1 MSKRQYSDGNFK
13 LKPPTPIHCSTHMPL
28 EQKLHSSS
36 AVHAGFVTVSFH
48 TSYAAS
54 TLQESGLQ
62 AAWSHVPGFPL
73 SADEATNL
81 SGWACCCHTKNN
93 PYCWWM
99 EAPHRHMQE
108 HEALLSFPVAEQASK
123 GLCVSHLLPTS
134 AKKDWSWVFHVPRQ
148 VLHHHMLFQT
158 LQAFSDFSPF
168 FSFTGQTIQPQACSR
183 VHTRMGITVLC
194 SQ

>member
-1 MSKRQYSDGNFK
+1 MEISSWNLPPPYIV
-13 LKPPTPIHCSTHMPL
+13 PPTCHWSKSCTVPVLFMQGLSQFLSTQATQPQHCRSQGCRLP
-28 EQKLHSSS
+28 E
-36 AVHAGFVTVSFH
+36 
-48 TSYAAS
+48 
-54 TLQESGLQ
+54 
-62 AAWSHVPGFPL
+62 SHVPGFPL
-73 SADEATNL
+73 SADEAANL

-93 PYCWWM
+93 PYYWWM

-123 GLCVSHLLPTS
+123 GLCVSHLLSTS